1 MDRAYVIGNQ
11 IDTAADK
18 KLEEALLDEDLEYV
32 VDLATEQDECGAE
45 ILSVHVALPSI
56 DEADMMGSTIKE
68 IQSYTNVPLLIDTN
82 DSAAAEA
89 GLRYYNGKPILS
101 VAGEDA
107 VLERLLPLVKKY
119 GCAMVGRTC
128 DENGVPAS
136 AEDSL
141 AIAKKISARAQA
153 LGIPARNIFIELTA
167 EQDVLKAVGPVK
179 EELGL
184 KTALAVS
191 DADILHEALEA
202 GLDLAVLNPEDE
214 ELVEI
219 VKDFREN

>member
-1 MDRAYVIGNQ
+1 M
-11 IDTAADK
+11 
-18 KLEEALLDEDLEYV
+18 LDEG
-32 VDLATEQDECGAE
+32 T
-45 ILSVHVALPSI
+45 H
-56 DEADMMGSTIKE
+56 
-68 IQSYTNVPLLIDTN
+68 
-82 DSAAAEA
+82 
-89 GLRYYNGKPILS
+89 R
-101 VAGEDA
+101 
-107 VLERLLPLVKKY
+107 
-119 GCAMVGRTC
+119 AMSQCPFLGG
-128 DENGVPAS
+128 DHFP
-136 AEDSL
+136 EDSL

-167 EQDVLKAVGPVK
+167 EQDVLKAVRPVK

-191 DADILHEALEA
+191 DADILREALEA